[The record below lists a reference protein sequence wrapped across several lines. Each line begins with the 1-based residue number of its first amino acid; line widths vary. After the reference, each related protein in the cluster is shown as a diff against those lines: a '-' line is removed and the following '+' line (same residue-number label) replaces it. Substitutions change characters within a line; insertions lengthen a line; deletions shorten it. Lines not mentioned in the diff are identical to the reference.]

1 MDLFEEFERIMSN
14 SDNYSPES
22 RKEILDK
29 LQDII
34 DAMANDNKAKHEH
47 EDVLVPIKSTIL
59 DLMEKYDVSYGE
71 LSITLLRKYYIA
83 LLNLGY
89 IDLEDL
95 SDMVEKFVSKI
106 DKIEYCSI
114 APTIYGGGVEID
126 GKTMFISTDLSNGMT
141 DENYEQLQLMEDN
154 GIFDEDEFDSD
165 DEFDFERARFEIEF
179 YKAVTSVII
188 DSNKSNLKGLSYI
201 ICEMIAQKVWFMDE
215 KGTLIIMPRA
225 IPETINDTTIT
236 TRTGYLRCNLPISL
250 FKQFCIAYEI
260 NDNIFFNKMFYS
272 SFKEILEEVCNVEM
286 KVFLF
291 MLDKYFGIYAMRT
304 INNSPVDSELS
315 LVETFQ
321 TQLCKKMNKST
332 KGYPAFFSFVTTDD
346 LRKKLQ
352 ELANEYE
359 KENDCDCDND

>member
-1 MDLFEEFERIMSN
+1 MDLFDEFEEMIKN
-14 SDNYSPES
+14 DCENYSSES
-22 RKEILDK
+22 KWEILDK

-34 DAMANDNKAKHEH
+34 DAMENDNKAKNEN
-47 EDVLVPIKSTIL
+47 VLVPIKSTIL
-59 DLMEKYDVSYGE
+59 DLMEKYDASYGE
-71 LSITLLRKYYIA
+71 LSIMLLRKYYIA

-89 IDLEDL
+89 IDDLEDL

-106 DKIEYCSI
+106 DNIEYCRIS
-114 APTIYGGGVEID
+114 PTICGGGVEISD
-126 GKTMFISTDLSNGMT
+126 RTMFINTDLSNGMT

-154 GIFDEDEFDSD
+154 GIFDEDEFDFD
-165 DEFDFERARFEIEF
+165 DEIDFEKAKFEIEF

-201 ICEMIAQKVWFMDE
+201 VCEMIAEKVWFMDE
-215 KGTLIIMPRA
+215 KETLIIMPKA
-225 IPETINDTTIT
+225 ISETINDKTIT

-260 NDNIFFNKMFYS
+260 NDNMIFNEMFYS
-272 SFKEILEEVCNVEM
+272 NFKETLEEFCNGEM

-291 MLDKYFGIYAMRT
+291 MLDNLFGMYVMRI

-332 KGYPAFFSFVTTDD
+332 KVYPAFFSLVTTDD

-352 ELANEYE
+352 
-359 KENDCDCDND
+359 KDFDNASD

>member
-1 MDLFEEFERIMSN
+1 MDLFDEFEEMIKK
-14 SDNYSPES
+14 DCENYSSES
-22 RKEILDK
+22 KQDILDK

-34 DAMANDNKAKHEH
+34 DAMENDNKAKH

-59 DLMEKYDVSYGE
+59 DFMEKYDASYGE
-71 LSITLLRKYYIA
+71 LSIMLLRKYYIA

-106 DKIEYCSI
+106 DNIEYCRIS
-114 APTIYGGGVEID
+114 PTICGGGVEIAD
-126 GKTMFISTDLSNGMT
+126 RTMFINTDLSNGMT

-154 GIFDEDEFDSD
+154 GIFDEDEVDSD
-165 DEFDFERARFEIEF
+165 DEIDFEKARFEIEF

-215 KGTLIIMPRA
+215 KDALIIMPKA
-225 IPETINDTTIT
+225 IPETINDKTIT

-272 SFKEILEEVCNVEM
+272 RFKETLEEFCNGEM

-291 MLDKYFGIYAMRT
+291 MLDKHFGMYAMRT
-304 INNSPVDSELS
+304 INNAPVDCELS

-352 ELANEYE
+352 
-359 KENDCDCDND
+359 KDFDNALD

>member
-1 MDLFEEFERIMSN
+1 MGLFDEFEKIMSN

-34 DAMANDNKAKHEH
+34 DAMANDNKAKHE
-47 EDVLVPIKSTIL
+47 DVLVPIKSTIL
-59 DLMEKYDVSYGE
+59 DSMEKYDVSYGE

-83 LLNLGY
+83 LLNLEY

-95 SDMVEKFVSKI
+95 SNMVEKFVSKI
-106 DKIEYCSI
+106 DNIEYCRLT
-114 APTIYGGGVEID
+114 PTIYGGGVEID

-154 GIFDEDEFDSD
+154 GIFDEDEVDSD
-165 DEFDFERARFEIEF
+165 DEIDFEKARFEIEF
-179 YKAVTSVII
+179 YKVVTSVII

-201 ICEMIAQKVWFMDE
+201 ICEMIAEKVWFMDE

-272 SFKEILEEVCNVEM
+272 SFKEILEEVCNGEM

-291 MLDKYFGIYAMRT
+291 MLDKHFDMYAMRT
-304 INNSPVDSELS
+304 INNAPVDSELS

-346 LRKKLQ
+346 LRKNLQ
-352 ELANEYE
+352 KDFDDAL
-359 KENDCDCDND
+359 D

>member
-1 MDLFEEFERIMSN
+1 MDLFEEFEEMIKN
-14 SDNYSPES
+14 DCENYSSES
-22 RKEILDK
+22 KREILDK

-59 DLMEKYDVSYGE
+59 NFMEKYNVSYGE

-165 DEFDFERARFEIEF
+165 DEIDFEKARFEIEF

-201 ICEMIAQKVWFMDE
+201 ICEMIAEKVWFMDE

-272 SFKEILEEVCNVEM
+272 SFKEILEEVCNGEM

-291 MLDKYFGIYAMRT
+291 MLDKHFDMYAMRT
-304 INNSPVDSELS
+304 INNAPVDSELS

-346 LRKKLQ
+346 LRKNLQ
-352 ELANEYE
+352 KDFDDAL
-359 KENDCDCDND
+359 D